1 MESKGKVPKTAW
13 EEKPQQ
19 GRASQGGK
27 AKTNLGKK
35 GGGKYYHQM
44 KPKGKVPKTTWGK
57 STIGRESPK
66 LQVSKILITNI
77 VPF

>member
-1 MESKGKVPKTAW
+1 MESKGKMPKNSRGKNTTGKGITVR
-13 EEKPQQ
+13 KPIL
-19 GRASQGGK
+19 
-27 AKTNLGKK
+27 NK
-35 GGGKYYHQM
+35 GGGRHYHLM